1 MFSSDPER
9 QNIILHCLKSTDA
22 CKFIRGAVPRR
33 RLKKSRLPT
42 WPFIHR
48 KLSLSANHPPK
59 PRQVF
64 AVEVKTS
71 RAAFQTKKR
80 SYLLSDNE
88 RQKSKFFEPNSDFF
102 KPSRFFRSTH
112 RKPERW
118 AAIRKKVRLST
129 GSGNTG
135 RSGSTSWSRKCTGS
149 LPERSVALPVVL
161 SCWGNQLPFDQRSLA
176 ASGSVSIWM
185 GDRFRQILHIW
196 ATLHC
201 WLCFMFRSSQP

>member
-1 MFSSDPER
+1 MLSSDPER

-33 RLKKSRLPT
+33 RLKKSWLPT

-71 RAAFQTKKR
+71 RAAFQTKKDPTCFPTTNGKNR
-80 SYLLSDNE
+80 NYLNRIPIFLN
-88 RQKSKFFEPNSDFF
+88 RQDFF
-102 KPSRFFRSTH
+102 VPLTGNRSD
-112 RKPERW
+112 ER
-118 AAIRKKVRLST
+118 
-129 GSGNTG
+129 
-135 RSGSTSWSRKCTGS
+135 RSGK
-149 LPERSVALPVVL
+149 RSGCRPDLGTPGGPVRHLGLVSVPALCRNVQL
-161 SCWGNQLPFDQRSLA
+161 SFHSSCRVEQTRCDQRSLA

-196 ATLHC
+196 AHHC
-201 WLCFMFRSSQP
+201 WLCFVFRSSQP